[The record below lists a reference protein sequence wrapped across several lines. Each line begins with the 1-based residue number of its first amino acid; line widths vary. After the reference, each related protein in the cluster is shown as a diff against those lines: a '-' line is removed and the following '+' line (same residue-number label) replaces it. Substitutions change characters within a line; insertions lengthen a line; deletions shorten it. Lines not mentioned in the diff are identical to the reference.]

1 MTSNCEILPKQIS
14 NIFTNDIIDLIYS
27 YCGYEHYNIVLK
39 QLKSIINSSVYV
51 IKKLKKSRPDF
62 EMVMCTYILSKNN
75 QKQYLNNIVNEE
87 KSYMYFYF
95 HYKLLEH
102 IKYDGYIPRIHKI
115 ITSYN
120 HISFSDGWQTYG
132 MYPGQYESPE
142 EEYDTEDED
151 WWENLRQEEFIDEFP
166 NLLECNGK
174 FDENGNLHDSYNLV
188 NLYDLY
194 YNFNQLIN

>member
-1 MTSNCEILPKQIS
+1 MTSKCEILPKQIS
-14 NIFTNDIIDLIYS
+14 NIFTNDIINLIYS
-27 YCGYEHYNIVLK
+27 YCGYQHYNIVLK
-39 QLKSIINSSVYV
+39 QLKSIIDSSVYV
-51 IKKLKKSRPDF
+51 IKKIKKSRPDF
-62 EMVMCTYILSKNN
+62 KMVMCAYILSKNN

-115 ITSYN
+115 ITLHN
-120 HISFSDGWQTYG
+120 CIMFSDGWQTYG
-132 MYPGQYESPE
+132 MYDGQYEDPE

-151 WWENLRQEEFIDEFP
+151 EHEDWLENLRQEETIDEFP

-174 FDENGNLHDSYNLV
+174 FDENGNLPDSYNLV
-188 NLYDLY
+188 NY
-194 YNFNQLIN
+194 

>member
-1 MTSNCEILPKQIS
+1 MTSKCEILPKQIS
-14 NIFTNDIIDLIYS
+14 NIFTNDIINLIYS
-27 YCGYEHYNIVLK
+27 YCGYQHYNIVLK

-51 IKKLKKSRPDF
+51 IKKIKQSRP
-62 EMVMCTYILSKNN
+62 EHEIVMSTYILSKNN

-115 ITSYN
+115 ITLYN
-120 HISFSDGWQTYG
+120 CIMFSDGWQTYG
-132 MYPGQYESPE
+132 MYAGQYEDPE

-151 WWENLRQEEFIDEFP
+151 WWENLRQEETIDEFP
-166 NLLECNGK
+166 ILLECNGK
-174 FDENGNLHDSYNLV
+174 FDENGNLPDISNLV
-188 NLYDLY
+188 NY
-194 YNFNQLIN
+194 